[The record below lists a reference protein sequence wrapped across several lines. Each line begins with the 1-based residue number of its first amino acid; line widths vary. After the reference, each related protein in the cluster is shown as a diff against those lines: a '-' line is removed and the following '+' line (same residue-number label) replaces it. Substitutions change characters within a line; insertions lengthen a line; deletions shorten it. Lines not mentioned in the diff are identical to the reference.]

1 VLHGEEN
8 AAPVFFKVLAEQL
21 AALGFLFKKP
31 RFPFARI

>member
-21 AALGFLFKKP
+21 AALGFFQEAA
-31 RFPFARI
+31 FPF